1 MSYYT
6 GPIFE
11 IKVCGYNG
19 SIGGGGRYDEMVSK
33 YANVSV
39 PACGFSIG
47 FERLINILMESNY
60 RIPNAKEKYAF
71 IIDNE
76 EFVCNKKAYLSE
88 INKLREKNIIVNVQ
102 LKSKNFKHQKEMLEN
117 QGYIIYLNGKQ
128 L

>member
-1 MSYYT
+1 
-6 GPIFE
+6 
-11 IKVCGYNG
+11 
-19 SIGGGGRYDEMVSK
+19 MVSK

-60 RIPNAKEKYAF
+60 QIPNSKEKYAF
-71 IIDNE
+71 IIDSE
-76 EFVCNKKAYLSE
+76 EFALNKKMYLSE
-88 INKLREKNIIVNVQ
+88 INKLRENDKIVNVQ

-117 QGYIIYLNGKQ
+117 QGYIIYLNNKK